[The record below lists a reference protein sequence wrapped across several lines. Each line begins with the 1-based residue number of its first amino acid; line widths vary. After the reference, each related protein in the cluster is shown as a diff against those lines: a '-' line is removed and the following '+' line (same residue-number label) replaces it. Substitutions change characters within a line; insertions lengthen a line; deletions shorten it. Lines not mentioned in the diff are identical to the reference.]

1 MIDSCNTI
9 IKYLDKE
16 IEVLINSEPEYRQ
29 IIENLKTVPGVGN
42 MLAVHMMVVT
52 EGFESHLNA
61 KELGSYLGIVPL
73 PYESGKSV
81 RRRTSSSGV
90 GPSVLRKLL
99 YLSSMTSRRY
109 DEEMKKYF
117 FRKVG
122 EGKSKRLVLNNIA
135 NKLVK
140 ILVAL
145 IISKKPYIKNFLSIN
160 PKLLKKT

>member
-1 MIDSCNTI
+1 MKI
-9 IKYLDKE
+9 
-16 IEVLINSEPEYRQ
+16 
-29 IIENLKTVPGVGN
+29 GN

-135 NKLVK
+135 NKLIK
-140 ILVAL
+140 ILIAL
-145 IISKKPYIKNFLSIN
+145 IISKKPYIKNFFSIN
-160 PKLLKKT
+160 PMLLKKLDRKST